1 MEPQS
6 VTGEL
11 GPKQQ
16 EAINGPIDQK
26 DSEMLT
32 YECKGCSGRFFD
44 IGHYFYSV
52 NSTRCTWCS
61 KFPKDKDARKINRPS
76 NSIA

>member
-1 MEPQS
+1 MQPQS

-16 EAINGPIDQK
+16 EAVDGPVDQT
-26 DSEMLT
+26 DVEMLIF
-32 YECKGCSGRFFD
+32 ECQGCSGKFFD
-44 IGHYFYSV
+44 VGHYYYGI

-61 KFPKDKDARKINRPS
+61 KFPKVKNERKIT
-76 NSIA
+76 